1 MNNDRDKIQ
10 ALATLR
16 QKAEDKQRD
25 GDSAFNLSDSEVIR
39 LVHELEVH
47 QIELEMQ
54 NEELTLAKGQTDTAT
69 QKYAE
74 LYDFLPSG
82 YFTINREGEIIEL
95 NRAGAELLGKNRFK
109 LVNSRFGF
117 FVSDATKPI
126 FNLFLENIF
135 EYSKKETCEVSII
148 TNEDETK
155 YVYMTGIVDEK
166 TAYCHIS
173 VIDITDRKL
182 MEIELINA
190 KEEAEVANSA
200 KTDFLANMS
209 HEIRTPLNG
218 IIGFT
223 DLLMKSDLEKSHL
236 EYMSA
241 VNESASLLMHIV
253 NDVLDFSKIEAG
265 KLELEIRKIDIY
277 ELTKQ
282 VVDLFKCQAIIKNID
297 LVLNIDY
304 NVSHYIQ
311 ADAPRLKQ
319 ILVNL
324 IGNALKFTDTGK
336 ISLDVSETPSSSI
349 DSCILN
355 FSLKD
360 TGIGIK
366 ESNHKKIFKS
376 FIQEDNSTSRRYGGT
391 GLGLSISNKLLA
403 LMNSKLQ
410 LKSKVGEG
418 SDFFFAIKFKKA
430 NAEQSTD
437 SLVKFI
443 NNNRI
448 TPFKILSKKKV
459 LIVEDNKINMLLVK
473 TLVKKILPNATI
485 FAVEDGNEA
494 VLHFKKDKPDI
505 ILMDIQMPNKNGH
518 EATKEIRLLS
528 NGTEVPIVAV
538 TAGVMTEEV
547 EECFKSG
554 MNDYLAKPI
563 SLLDLEIVLLKWL
576 TSSSCF

>member
-1 MNNDRDKIQ
+1 MENGKDNIQ
-10 ALATLR
+10 EVLTLR
-16 QKAEDKQRD
+16 QKAEAIQRNEK
-25 GDSAFNLSDSEVIR
+25 SAFNLVDSDVIR

-54 NEELTLAKGQTDTAT
+54 NAELALAKGQADTAT
-69 QKYAE
+69 QKYTE

-82 YFTINREGEIIEL
+82 YFTINKDGDIVEL
-95 NRAGAELLGKNRFK
+95 NRAGAELLGKDRFK

-117 FVSDATKPI
+117 FVSDDTKPT
-126 FNLFLENIF
+126 FNLFLEKVF
-135 EYSKKETCEVSII
+135 EYSKKESCEVAII
-148 TNEDETK
+148 NNEHETL
-155 YVYMTGIVDEK
+155 YVYITGIVDQNTEH
-166 TAYCHIS
+166 CHIS
-173 VIDITDRKL
+173 VIDITERKL
-182 MEIELINA
+182 MEIELIKA
-190 KEEAEVANSA
+190 KEEAEVANST

-223 DLLMKSDLEKSHL
+223 DLLMKSNLEKNHL
-236 EYMSA
+236 EYVST
-241 VNESASLLMHIV
+241 VNESSILLMHIV

-265 KLELEIRKIDIY
+265 KLELEIIKTDIY

-282 VVDLFKCQAIIKNID
+282 VIDLFKCQAIRKKID

-304 NVSHYIQ
+304 KVSHYIQ

-336 ISLDVSETPSSSI
+336 ITLDISETPSGSK
-349 DSCILN
+349 DSCIFN

-366 ESNHKKIFKS
+366 ESNNKKIFKS

-403 LMNSKLQ
+403 LMDSKLQ

-418 SDFFFAIKFKKA
+418 SNFFFAIQFKKV
-430 NAEQSTD
+430 NAKQSVNC
-437 SLVKFI
+437 SI
-443 NNNRI
+443 NSIISNRVI
-448 TPFKILSKKKV
+448 PFKMLSKKKV
-459 LIVEDNKINMLLVK
+459 LIVEDNKINILLAR
-473 TLVKKILPNATI
+473 TLVKKIMPNAI
-485 FAVEDGNEA
+485 VFVAGDGNEA
-494 VLHFKKDKPDI
+494 VLQFKKEKPDI
-505 ILMDIQMPNKNGH
+505 ILMDIQMPNKNGY

-528 NGTEVPIVAV
+528 NGAQTPIVAI
-538 TAGVMTEEV
+538 TAGIMTEDKEK
-547 EECFKSG
+547 CFESG
-554 MNDYLAKPI
+554 MSDYLPKPI
-563 SLLDLEIVLLKWL
+563 IISDLEKVLLKWL
-576 TSSSCF
+576 TK